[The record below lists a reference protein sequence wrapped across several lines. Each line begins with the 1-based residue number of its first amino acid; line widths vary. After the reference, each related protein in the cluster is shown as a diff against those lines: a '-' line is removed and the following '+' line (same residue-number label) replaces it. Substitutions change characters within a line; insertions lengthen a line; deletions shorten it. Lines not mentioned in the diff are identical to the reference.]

1 MKKRFI
7 LAPSTLLLVA
17 LLFPLISANKIES
30 SVISKPLPEIK
41 ASTDF
46 FKNPISDM
54 QKELLVEAIETYF
67 NKALKQHKIVG
78 AGVGIVKCDSV
89 MYLGGFGKR
98 NASLNDTINKETIFR
113 IGSVSKGFAG
123 VLSGMYVEE
132 GLLNWEDKV
141 NAYVPSF
148 QLASKK
154 WTDSVTLSHILSHS
168 SGLPYHSFTNLI
180 EDGVDLNTIAG
191 QFKDIPTIDKPGK
204 IYSYQNAVFALSGAM
219 IEKVTGKSYGE
230 AITEKIF
237 KPLKMNTASTDYNT
251 LKISSNVAMP
261 HRKYGRRWKS
271 LKINQKYFNA
281 IPAGGVN
288 ASVTDMAKWMR
299 FLLGHNP
306 NVMSNDGLKNVFNP
320 VINLPGRSKYYQR
333 WDGHQASHYAHG
345 WRIHD
350 FKDRNTGE
358 STRMI
363 HHGGHVNS
371 YRSEIAIFPQEDLGI
386 TILFNSPTKLARTVI
401 PDIHK
406 IVKEVMEMPEEE
418 LLAEVS
424 VLNNI

>member
-1 MKKRFI
+1 MKKRLI
-7 LAPSTLLLVA
+7 LAPSMLLLIA
-17 LLFPLISANKIES
+17 LLFPLISANKIKS
-30 SVISKPLPEIK
+30 FNSVEPLAK
-41 ASTDF
+41 VQTNADF

-54 QKELLVEAIETYF
+54 QKELLVEAIESYF
-67 NKALKQHKIVG
+67 DKAVKQHKIVG
-78 AGVGIVKCDSV
+78 AGVSVVKCDSV
-89 MYLGGFGKR
+89 IYLGGFGKR
-98 NASLNDTINKETIFR
+98 NASLNDTINEETIFR

-141 NAYVPSF
+141 NEYVPTF

-168 SGLPYHSFTNLI
+168 SGLPYHSFTNLV
-180 EDGVDLNTIAG
+180 EDGIDLNTIAG
-191 QFKDIPTIDKPGK
+191 QFKSISTIDRPGR
-204 IYSYQNAVFALSGAM
+204 IYSYQNAVFALSGKM
-219 IEKVTGKSYGE
+219 IEKVTGKTYNE
-230 AITEKIF
+230 VIAEKIF
-237 KPLKMNTASTDYNT
+237 EPLNMTTASTDYNS
-251 LKISSNVAMP
+251 LKTSANVAMP
-261 HRKYGRRWKS
+261 HRKYGRRWRS
-271 LKINQKYFNA
+271 LKINQKYYNA

-306 NVMSNDGLKNVFNP
+306 NVMSSDGLKNVFDP
-320 VINLPGRSKYYQR
+320 VINLPGKSKYYQR
-333 WDGHQASHYAHG
+333 WNGHQKSHYAHG

-350 FKDRNTGE
+350 FKNSATGE
-358 STRMI
+358 TNRMI

-386 TILFNSPTKLARTVI
+386 TILFNSPTRLARTVI
-401 PDIHK
+401 PDIYK

-424 VLNNI
+424 DF